1 MGQIFFKM
9 IVGAVA
15 GTAAWAIS
23 EPTTPA
29 GLFDEQGWQRS
40 GMILILLLGGFVGL
54 SLGGVN
60 GYLQGSRVH
69 TMKGLGLGLLG
80 GLIGASL
87 GLAVGSFFLRMFPPD
102 LFVSIDKY
110 AMTTRML
117 GRTLFM
123 TSLGLGIGL
132 GIGAAGWT
140 KRRVVVGALGGLA
153 GGAVAG
159 FLFDPVSL
167 ILAPIIMQLKMSQAQ
182 SQGAVEVGIFGRAL
196 IGILIGGGVG
206 LFMGVFDRV
215 TRSAWLRLTLG
226 RNEGKEWVVDA
237 PQTFIGRN
245 ESAHV
250 PLFGDNSIAPMHA
263 CIAKQGPNYILM
275 DGGSP
280 IGTYLNGQ
288 PVKQA
293 PLFHGA
299 VIRIG
304 TYDLQFLMRTGQAP
318 VYGPEALRSMGFG
331 GQQAQTQG
339 QPVGVQTYGP
349 SSGATIAAA
358 PPPGFLGA
366 TVMPPAASAALPAAS
381 TLVAMSGPVAGQR
394 FSVHGPLEIG
404 REAAGISIGFDAS
417 ASRRHAMLAP
427 GPSGIQLTDL
437 NSTNGTFVNEQRV
450 QTTTLRSGDVVRIGA
465 TSFRVE

>member
-1 MGQIFFKM
+1 MGQLFFKM
-9 IVGAVA
+9 LVGAVA
-15 GTAAWAIS
+15 GAAAWAIS

-29 GLFDEQGWQRS
+29 RLFDEAGWQRS
-40 GMILILLLGGFVGL
+40 GLILIMLLGGFVGL

-69 TMKGLGLGLLG
+69 TSKGLGLGLLG
-80 GLIGASL
+80 GLVGASL
-87 GLAVGSFFLRMFPPD
+87 GLVIGSFFLRMFPPD

-110 AMTTRML
+110 AMPTRML

-123 TSLGLGIGL
+123 TSLGLGIGF
-132 GIGAAGWT
+132 GIGVAGWT
-140 KRRVVVGALGGLA
+140 KRRVLVGTLGGLA

-167 ILAPIIMQLKMSQAQ
+167 ILAPFIMQLKAAPGG
-182 SQGAVEVGIFGRAL
+182 GAIEVGIFGRAL
-196 IGILIGGGVG
+196 TGILIGGGVG
-206 LFMGVFDRV
+206 LFMGVFDRI

-237 PQTFIGRN
+237 PQTFIGRS

-280 IGTYLNGQ
+280 IGTFLNGQ
-288 PVKQA
+288 PVKQV

-304 TYDLQFLMRTGQAP
+304 GYDLQFLMRTGAAP
-318 VYGPEALRSMGFG
+318 VYGPEALRSMGLS
-331 GQQAQTQG
+331 GQASQQQV
-339 QPVGVQTYGP
+339 QPVGIQSYGQP
-349 SSGATIAAA
+349 AGGATIAAA
-358 PPPGFLGA
+358 PPPGFLGTTA
-366 TVMPPAASAALPAAS
+366 MPPTASAPLHATS

-394 FSVHGPLEIG
+394 FPVNEPLEIG
-404 REAAGISIGFDAS
+404 REAAGIPIGFDAS

-427 GPSGIQLTDL
+427 GPTGLQLTDL

-450 QTTTLRSGDVVRIGA
+450 QTTTLRHGDVVRIGA